1 MSLSPANPRPVWA
14 KPFQTAVLLL
24 LIAALI
30 AGCAQ
35 RTRIVDPETDD
46 ADTPLALDYRDFER
60 AAMEATESM
69 LSSSIINQ
77 PRDEPYVMA
86 VSRITNDTMQRID
99 TDQLVKKIRIALLQS
114 GKVVTTSA
122 VSGSGSQDVL
132 VDEVRRNRESDEFRD
147 DTKVGKGEL
156 ISPDLSLSGKIFQRN
171 LRQDADTQQVEY
183 YFQLTLTNLRNGLAV
198 WEGETPIIKRGSNKA
213 VSW

>member
-1 MSLSPANPRPVWA
+1 MYPIPVTQPIAWGRGL
-14 KPFQTAVLLL
+14 QTSILLL
-24 LIAALI
+24 LIVALL

-35 RTRIVDPETDD
+35 RTRIIDPETDD
-46 ADTPLALDYRDFER
+46 ADTPLGLDYRDFER
-60 AAMEATESM
+60 AAMEATNSM
-69 LSSSIINQ
+69 LSSSVINQ

-86 VSRITNDTMQRID
+86 VSRVNNDTMQRID

-122 VSGSGSQDVL
+122 VSGEGSQDVL
-132 VDEVRRNRESDEFRD
+132 VDQVRENRQSDEFRE

-171 LRQDADTQQVEY
+171 LRQDSKTQQVEY

-213 VSW
+213 VAW

>member
-1 MSLSPANPRPVWA
+1 MF
-14 KPFQTAVLLL
+14 KPLQTAFLL
-24 LIAALI
+24 ALI
-30 AGCAQ
+30 LSLLAGCAQ
-35 RTRIVDPETDD
+35 RTRIVDPATDN
-46 ADTPLALDYRDFER
+46 ADTPLGLDYRDFER
-60 AAMEATESM
+60 AAMESVNSM
-69 LSSSIINQ
+69 LASSIINQ

-86 VSRITNDTMQRID
+86 VSRVTNDTMQRID

-114 GKVVTTSA
+114 GKVITTSA
-122 VSGSGSQDVL
+122 VSAEGNQDAL
-132 VDEVRRNRESDEFRD
+132 LDRVRENRQSDEFRED
-147 DTKVGKGEL
+147 SKVSKGEL

-171 LRQDADTQQVEY
+171 IRQDRNTQQVEY

>member
-1 MSLSPANPRPVWA
+1 MSLSPANPRPVWV

-24 LIAALI
+24 LIAALL

-132 VDEVRRNRESDEFRD
+132 VDEVRRNRESDEFRE

-171 LRQDADTQQVEY
+171 LRQDEDTQQVEY